1 MKMEKTVKRIKAPLT
16 KEEAASLRAGDS
28 VLISGTVYTARD
40 AAHKRLCA
48 LIAEGK
54 ELPFD
59 VRNSVIYF
67 AGPSPAAPGKVI
79 GSAGPTTSYRMDAYS
94 PSLIALGQTGM
105 IGKGRRSEEV
115 VEAMKKYG
123 AVYFGAIGGCGALL
137 SDCIKSAETV
147 AYEDLGTEALR
158 RLEVEDFPAVVV
170 IDSRGEDLYSTGR
183 EEYLKSLGKK

>member
-1 MKMEKTVKRIKAPLT
+1 MKMEKTIKRIKAPLT
-16 KEEAASLRAGDS
+16 KEEAVSLRAGDS

-115 VEAMKKYG
+115 VEAMKEIGQTMSYRFKETSEG
-123 AVYFGAIGGCGALL
+123 GLAVSKTGLR
-137 SDCIKSAETV
+137 IKKE
-147 AYEDLGTEALR
+147 
-158 RLEVEDFPAVVV
+158 LEEKWSKDIF
-170 IDSRGEDLYSTGR
+170 
-183 EEYLKSLGKK
+183 